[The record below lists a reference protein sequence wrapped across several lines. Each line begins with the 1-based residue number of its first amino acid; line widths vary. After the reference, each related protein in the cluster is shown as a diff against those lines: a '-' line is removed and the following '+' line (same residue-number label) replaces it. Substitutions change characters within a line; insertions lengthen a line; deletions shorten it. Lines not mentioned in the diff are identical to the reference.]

1 MRNDKGRATKASRRK
16 SKTVTIR
23 DVARHAGVSHMTVS
37 RVLNAEGNV
46 AEETLQR
53 VNVSIKALRY
63 APSQIARSLA
73 TSDMVRVG
81 LLYANS
87 TSAYFNDLLLGSLEQ
102 SSLSGCQLM
111 PGKCEDFRS
120 VTKAVQH

>member
-1 MRNDKGRATKASRRK
+1 MGRDGVKKASRRK
-16 SKTVTIR
+16 LKAITIR

-102 SSLSGCQLM
+102 SS
-111 PGKCEDFRS
+111 
-120 VTKAVQH
+120 